1 MILEPGD
8 ILQFK
13 SMNLT
18 EKQVNEQLKCFIH
31 GFPCLKIKSSATI
44 GKGLFRF
51 SEAERDYYLHLW
63 EDYLLENKTITK
75 FVPASG
81 AASRMFK
88 DLYAFLSALYNI
100 PATDFEREFFDGISG
115 FAFYDALN
123 KACIENEGRDVASLK
138 AEGRYKDIV
147 TNLLDKKGVGYGSLP
162 KGLLP
167 FHRTDD
173 GARTAMEE
181 HLVEGALY
189 AKNAD
194 GRVVIHFTV
203 SPEHLPLFQEMAD
216 QKKSFFEKKFGV
228 VYQLSFSVQRQDTE
242 TIAVDKANAPF
253 RDVHGRLVFRPGG
266 HGALIQN
273 LNALDADVV
282 FIKNIDNVSPDHLKK
297 VTVDYKKTLAGA
309 LIAIQKKIFEYVLLI
324 ESGDYT
330 HPQVEEMIYF
340 LQNQLYIR
348 HPEIKYMED
357 SELVLYIKSK
367 LMRPLRVCGMVKNEG
382 EPGGGAFL
390 VYNTDETISPQII
403 ESAQVDMHDPDTQKA
418 FEESSHFNP
427 VDIVCAL
434 KDVHGKK
441 YNLPDFVDNNTGIIS
456 QKSKDGREL
465 KALELPGLW
474 NGSMSDWNT
483 VFVEVPI
490 ETFTPVKT
498 VNDLLRK
505 QHFIND

>member
-8 ILQFK
+8 ILQLK

-18 EKQVNEQLKCFIH
+18 EEQVNEQMNCFFQ
-31 GFPCLKIKSSATI
+31 GFPFLKIKSSASI
-44 GKGLFRF
+44 GKGIFRF
-51 SEAERDYYLHLW
+51 TEEEKDFYLSVW
-63 EDYLLENKTITK
+63 EDYLRENKTIIK

-88 DLYAFLSALYNI
+88 DLYTFLSASYDT
-100 PATDFEREFFDGISG
+100 PMTDFERDFFKGIAR
-115 FAFYDALN
+115 FPFFDALN
-123 KACIENEGRDVASLK
+123 EVCIKNEGEDVASLI
-138 AEGRYKDIV
+138 ADGRYKDIV
-147 TNLLDKKGVGYGSLP
+147 SNLLEKKGVSYGSLP

-173 GARTAMEE
+173 GVRTAVEE

-189 AKNAD
+189 AKNAE
-194 GRVVIHFTV
+194 GRVSIHFTV
-203 SPEHLPLFQEMAD
+203 SPEHLPLFQEMVEN
-216 QKKSFFEKKFGV
+216 KKPVYEEKFGV
-228 VYQLSFSVQRQDTE
+228 SYQLSFSVQRRDTE
-242 TIAVDKANAPF
+242 TIAVDKANMPF

-282 FIKNIDNVSPDHLKK
+282 FIKNIDNVSPDHLKG
-297 VTVDYKKTLAGA
+297 VTVEYKKALAGA
-309 LIAIQKKIFEYVLLI
+309 LIEVQQKIFEYIRLI

-340 LQNQLYIR
+340 LQNRLYIR

-367 LMRPLRVCGMVKNEG
+367 LMRPLRVCGIVKNEG

-390 VYNTDETISPQII
+390 AFNPDGTFSPQII
-403 ESAQVDMHDPDTQKA
+403 ESAQVDMENPDTRQA
-418 FEESSHFNP
+418 FEESDHFNP

-434 KDVHGKK
+434 KDINGKK
-441 YNLPDFVDNNTGIIS
+441 YNLPDFVDKNTGIIT
-456 QKSKDGREL
+456 QKSKDGRAL

-483 VFVEVPI
+483 VFVEVPP
-490 ETFTPVKT
+490 ETFNPVKT
-498 VNDLLRK
+498 VNDLLR
-505 QHFIND
+505 QSVYD